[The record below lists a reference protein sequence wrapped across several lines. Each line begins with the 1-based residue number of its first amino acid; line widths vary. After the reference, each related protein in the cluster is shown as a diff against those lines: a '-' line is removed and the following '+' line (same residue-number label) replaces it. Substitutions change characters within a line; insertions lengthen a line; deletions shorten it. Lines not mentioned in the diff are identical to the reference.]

1 MEFCNEML
9 ILMSKENLVFH
20 IEKDKEKWKQLITDH
35 NKLVDGRTAMEEE
48 VKTLKHELAQLKDEV
63 KILEVKNTSL
73 DNQVT
78 VLNHFKVVNTN
89 LKEEMNI
96 LKKQVEQ
103 LTEDL
108 AQSNLLRDLF
118 DGELK
123 AREEEEA
130 KQKSLRVLV
139 FIYHDYNVIPIILLL
154 LARIDDGKTFG

>member
-1 MEFCNEML
+1 ML

-20 IEKDKEKWKQLITDH
+20 IEKDKEKWKQLITNH
-35 NKLVDGRTAMEEE
+35 NKLVDESTALEEE

-78 VLNHFKVVNTN
+78 VLNHFQVVNTK

-103 LTEDL
+103 LMEDL

-130 KQKSLRVLV
+130 KQKSLRVFV
-139 FIYHDYNVIPIILLL
+139 FLYHDYNVIPIILLL
-154 LARIDDGKTFG
+154 LARIDDRETIG